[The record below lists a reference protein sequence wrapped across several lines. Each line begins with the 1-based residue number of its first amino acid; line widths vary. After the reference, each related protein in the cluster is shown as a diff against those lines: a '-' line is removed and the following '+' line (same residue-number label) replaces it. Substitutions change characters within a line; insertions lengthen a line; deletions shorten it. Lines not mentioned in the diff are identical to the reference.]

1 MSREEI
7 RRQIKEKW
15 NNYSMGLAMAMSFR
29 EDKNYTLQD
38 IEDAFSSGSE
48 ECLQIFI
55 RNNVV

>member
-38 IEDAFSSGSE
+38 IKDAFSSGSE